1 MQENNNNQ
9 TEHRTEQN
17 LPNSVKSSR
26 PNESGRI
33 YVTDSIRIFDPKTNE
48 IFLEK
53 RE

>member
-1 MQENNNNQ
+1 MQENNKNQ
-9 TEHRTEQN
+9 SEQKS
-17 LPNSVKSSR
+17 PNATKPAR

-48 IFLEK
+48 VFLEK